1 MTNGLNLQV
10 PFLEALRAAKTPL
23 AVYLVNGIKLTGYVE
38 SFDDHVILLQNS
50 VGQMV
55 YKHAISTIKAQED
68 EQRYVNEAQA
78 YSRGVV
84 PIAEGHAKRVI
95 SLRKSAHVAQRYL
108 K

>member
-55 YKHAISTIKAQED
+55 YKHAISTIVPSSAVD
-68 EQRYVNEAQA
+68 LTALHQA
-78 YSRGVV
+78 AVA
-84 PIAEGHAKRVI
+84 AETA
-95 SLRKSAHVAQRYL
+95 
-108 K
+108 